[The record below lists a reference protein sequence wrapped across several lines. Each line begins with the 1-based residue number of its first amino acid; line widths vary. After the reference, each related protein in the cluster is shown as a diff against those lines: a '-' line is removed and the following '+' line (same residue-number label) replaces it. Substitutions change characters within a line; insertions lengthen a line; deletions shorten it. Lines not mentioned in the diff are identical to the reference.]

1 MLDMNP
7 KNGPMPEE
15 KMAIECWLR
24 CSPMSPSLLHC
35 RCRWCLIQSLQTS
48 FEVHWV
54 QNETGCFKS
63 WPERALPA
71 VFLYHWENMCNFIH
85 TKILTLVVK
94 LSTPK
99 YPNPFTYNIWVYEFM
114 SLFQRLRVLQCYIN
128 EYDAL
133 HAANKS
139 SFWVQQYLK
148 CCNIVSR
155 CSCGATLTMI
165 RLVVLP
171 GLFENAKG
179 E

>member
-1 MLDMNP
+1 
-7 KNGPMPEE
+7 MPEE

-48 FEVHWV
+48 FAVHWV

-71 VFLYHWENMCNFIH
+71 VFLYHSFEKNMCNFIH

-99 YPNPFTYNIWVYEFM
+99 YPNPFTYSIWVYEFI
-114 SLFQRLRVLQCYIN
+114 SKIESFAVLHKWIRCTSRTSVKKENVAPHWTNQIFQTN
-128 EYDAL
+128 
-133 HAANKS
+133 
-139 SFWVQQYLK
+139 
-148 CCNIVSR
+148 R
-155 CSCGATLTMI
+155 CQKK
-165 RLVVLP
+165 
-171 GLFENAKG
+171 FESQI
-179 E
+179 